1 MQDNKLTGSIPSSIG
16 KVRNLSWLDLT
27 NNMLTGN
34 LPVSMGNLSSLEYL
48 NLVNNRLTGII
59 PSSFGNLKS
68 LSELHLSR
76 NGFSGPIPTQ
86 LVKIRSTLTHLD
98 LSYNPLGLGNLPTW
112 LSKMSNFFSLNLAG
126 TGLTGELP
134 EWLSSVNWVSLDL
147 SSNRLTG
154 ELPTWIGN
162 LSILSSLNLS
172 NNQFHSDI
180 PTEFKKLSNL
190 VVLDLHSNNF
200 TGGLRSIFDKR
211 TPAGIKLPDGQY
223 RNIDLSYN
231 MFAGPIDQDIGNLDA
246 MHSIRA
252 LVLSHNK
259 LTGTIPSEIINRKSL
274 GVFDVSHNML
284 TGEIPPHN
292 TTFPATSFQGNSGLC
307 GSPLPPCKV

>member
-1 MQDNKLTGSIPSSIG
+1 
-16 KVRNLSWLDLT
+16 
-27 NNMLTGN
+27 
-34 LPVSMGNLSSLEYL
+34 
-48 NLVNNRLTGII
+48 
-59 PSSFGNLKS
+59 
-68 LSELHLSR
+68 
-76 NGFSGPIPTQ
+76 
-86 LVKIRSTLTHLD
+86 
-98 LSYNPLGLGNLPTW
+98 
-112 LSKMSNFFSLNLAG
+112 MSNFFSMNLAG

-172 NNQFHSDI
+172 NNHFHSDI
-180 PTEFKKLSNL
+180 PIEFNKLSNL
-190 VVLDLHSNNF
+190 VGLDLHSNNF

-231 MFAGPIDQDIGNLDA
+231 MFAGPIDEDIRNLDA
-246 MHSIRA
+246 MHSIQA

-259 LTGTIPSEIINRKSL
+259 LTGNIPSEIINSKSL
-274 GVFDVSHNML
+274 CVFDVSHNML

-292 TTFPATSFQGNSGLC
+292 TTFPATSFEGNSGLC
-307 GSPLPPCKV
+307 GSPLPPCKA